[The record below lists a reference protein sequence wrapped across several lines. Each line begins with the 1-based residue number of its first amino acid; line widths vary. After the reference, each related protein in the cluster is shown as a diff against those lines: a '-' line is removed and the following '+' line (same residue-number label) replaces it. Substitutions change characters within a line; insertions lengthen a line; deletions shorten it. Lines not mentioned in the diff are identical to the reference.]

1 MEVELEDLLATIAA
15 VAAAGADEPKNALE
29 AEQWASGLVS
39 SWRIPSMPDPEIDG
53 LFWPGLVA
61 ELEDVGGTGG
71 LAALRALASIG
82 QDPYDRLAADA
93 GDRLAARGVAEPSW
107 GEDLG
112 TAQPVAALLFCDDDG
127 FDDGFSVIV
136 EFATADRRTYTLGVY
151 VDHNMGGLVKD
162 VFVAGPL
169 DGVRRELG
177 RRGPT
182 GETLVLREIDLA
194 AARARVEDA
203 LRVLD
208 DTIDPPVD
216 GDVPRLRALIYARMR
231 TLPEGAPIDAE
242 FEEVTVEQRAELRAE
257 FLGSTEGRR
266 WAGSEGPE
274 DVVGVAIDFGADYN
288 HGGPLRWSPVVVEIF
303 MVSWLA
309 RKVSRQPAFFELV
322 PDVLLDWV
330 AFAGRRRGVADAAVR
345 HAVAAV
351 GRYREEMLDAVAD
364 PDSWGPAK
372 AFAAAAV
379 AAGVDIT
386 DVDAV
391 NEFIEH
397 YNDGLAA

>member
-1 MEVELEDLLATIAA
+1 
-15 VAAAGADEPKNALE
+15 
-29 AEQWASGLVS
+29 
-39 SWRIPSMPDPEIDG
+39 
-53 LFWPGLVA
+53 
-61 ELEDVGGTGG
+61 
-71 LAALRALASIG
+71 
-82 QDPYDRLAADA
+82 
-93 GDRLAARGVAEPSW
+93 
-107 GEDLG
+107 
-112 TAQPVAALLFCDDDG
+112 
-127 FDDGFSVIV
+127 
-136 EFATADRRTYTLGVY
+136 
-151 VDHNMGGLVKD
+151 
-162 VFVAGPL
+162 
-169 DGVRRELG
+169 
-177 RRGPT
+177 
-182 GETLVLREIDLA
+182 
-194 AARARVEDA
+194 
-203 LRVLD
+203 
-208 DTIDPPVD
+208 
-216 GDVPRLRALIYARMR
+216 
-231 TLPEGAPIDAE
+231 
-242 FEEVTVEQRAELRAE
+242 
-257 FLGSTEGRR
+257 
-266 WAGSEGPE
+266 
-274 DVVGVAIDFGADYN
+274 VAIDFGADYN